1 MNGSINMSIKKI
13 VRAVLVAMIMVLF
26 CSCDLWM
33 NDWKS
38 YLDYWSEAVLM
49 GRVEVSGATF
59 QTNDAGV
66 QTLPLDATAK
76 ISGYVINPQGHA
88 LVESSIEI
96 DDPAL
101 DGSATKNVA
110 DPTLISVLLQNVT
123 VAEHTTFTV
132 NFTPERADTG
142 IASTETMSVT
152 LQYNTPPAAPLRMNS
167 DGNGGFEVVQAGST
181 WNADSDGNL
190 YWKWPYTTT
199 SDTEPNDVKWFSI
212 DGTRYDVSTC
222 EDPNTSGIYRW
233 KTGNKSVKL
242 AAVDSEGISGSSIT
256 SGVTVPAGEVIV
268 YQITFNKNGGR
279 EGSDSSSAVYGGTPS
294 KIEPPSRTGYTFE
307 GYYTAQNGGGTQYYD
322 KTGAGVK
329 SWAEFSDAILYAKWR
344 VNSYTIT
351 FDQNGGSG
359 GTPSISVVYDGNPS
373 QINPPSRTGYIFGG
387 YYTAQ
392 NGGGTQYYDGTGAG
406 VASWEESSDTTLYA
420 YWSGVKS
427 ISVTKHP
434 TKRLY
439 LEGET
444 FDAAGLQV
452 TATSENNQTQVL
464 TDNDYTVSHTTLARG
479 AKQTITVT
487 YKHDSSITATFIV
500 NVGAKFHETPT
511 KLPAGTDGTG
521 GTNATYVEFGI
532 WPQTSK
538 AGDVSIDKNSSKT
551 VGNHTYYLGS
561 DGYWYYEEGK
571 SKEWFKVEPIKWRVL
586 TTNYNSNYL
595 LLAENMLTSKIEYYG
610 FSQARTINGQTIQS
624 NNYRYS
630 TARVWL
636 NGIYESGDRST
647 NDYSNKGFLQTAF
660 TSDAQS
666 KIVVTAVDNG
676 EFRTSP
682 VGKNFG
688 TNPYICENTNDKIF
702 LLSRNEATSYG
713 FGVWN
718 YEDPARVRMPT
729 DYVYV
734 EAGRDADT
742 WWEGWYLRSPNHQ
755 YTSDCYIIRDGS
767 AYYSGSVLNR
777 NKTIGIVPALCVSA
791 NNIK

>member
-26 CSCDLWM
+26 CGCDLWM
-33 NDWKS
+33 SDWKG
-38 YLDYWSEAVLM
+38 YLDYWSEAVMM

-59 QTNDAGV
+59 QTNNAGV

-88 LVESSIEI
+88 LVENSIEI
-96 DDPAL
+96 DDPTL
-101 DGSATKNVA
+101 EGSATKNVD

-132 NFTPERADTG
+132 NFTPERVDTG

-181 WNADSDGNL
+181 WNADNDGNL

-199 SDTEPNDVKWFSI
+199 SDTEPNAVKWFSI
-212 DGTRYDVSTC
+212 DGTRYDVRTC

-268 YQITFNKNGGR
+268 YQITFDKNGGS

-322 KTGAGVK
+322 KTGAGVN
-329 SWAEFSDAILYAKWR
+329 SWAEFSDATLYAKWT

-351 FDQNGGSG
+351 FNQNGGSG
-359 GTPSISVVYDGNPS
+359 GTTSIPVDYDGHPS

-387 YYTAQ
+387 YYTAE

-427 ISVTKHP
+427 ISVTKQP

-464 TDNDYTVSHTTLARG
+464 TDNDYTVSHKTLARG

-487 YKHDSSITATFIV
+487 YKHDSSITATFMV

-511 KLPAGTDGTG
+511 KLPSGTDGTK
-521 GTNATYVEFGI
+521 GTNATYVEFGD

-538 AGDVSIDKNSSKT
+538 ADDVNVDKNSAKT
-551 VGNHTYYLGS
+551 VGIHTYYLGS
-561 DGYWYYEEGK
+561 DGYWYYEK
-571 SKEWFKVEPIKWRVL
+571 STNAWFKVEPIKWRVL

-595 LLAENMLTSKIEYYG
+595 LLAENVLTSLIPYYKDRID
-610 FSQARTINGQTIQS
+610 RTINGSTVS
-624 NNYRYS
+624 PNNYRYS
-630 TARVWL
+630 TARAWL
-636 NGIYESGDRST
+636 NGIFESGDKA
-647 NDYSNKGFLQTAF
+647 SNNYKDQGFLQTAF

-666 KIVVTAVDNG
+666 KIVVTEVDNG
-676 EFRTSP
+676 DFSTVAMGQNAGS
-682 VGKNFG
+682 
-688 TNPYICENTNDKIF
+688 NPNICENTNDKIF
-702 LLSRNEATSYG
+702 LLSKKEASDYG
-713 FGVWN
+713 FGGN
-718 YEDPARVRMPT
+718 TYKDPARIRMPT
-729 DYVYV
+729 DY
-734 EAGRDADT
+734 AGTDQT
-742 WWEGWYLRSPNHQ
+742 KWFLRSPNHN
-755 YTSDCYIIRDGS
+755 YTNDSYYIDENGS
-767 AYYSGSVLNR
+767 AYYGDYVN
-777 NKTIGIVPALCVSA
+777 NNTKGIGIVPALCVSA